1 MDEPFL
7 YLSQNNEVS
16 MSYQSKA
23 EENFQNLSKNPYP
36 GRGIVLGTS
45 PDGKSFVQV
54 YWIMGRSVNSRNR
67 VFELEDSGFVKTK
80 AFDESKL
87 TDPHLIIY
95 YPARHLPNAH
105 IITNGD
111 QTDTIFDGIRL
122 GCSFESALA
131 TREYEDDAPNFTP
144 RISGI
149 TYRTASPYVY
159 QLSILKSEDNA
170 EDAGCVRETF
180 SYEKALPGLGHF
192 VSTYVTN
199 GSPIPSFAGVP
210 QWMPIFDSAE
220 KTLDAYWKALDAD
233 NKVSLL
239 VKWIDRDTFAAK
251 TLIVNKLG

>member
-1 MDEPFL
+1 
-7 YLSQNNEVS
+7 
-16 MSYQSKA
+16 MSYISKA
-23 EENFQNLSKNPYP
+23 ESNFQNLSSNPYP

-45 PDGKSFVQV
+45 PDGKSLVQV

-67 VFELEDSGFVKTK
+67 IFELEDSGFVRTR

-95 YPARHLPNAH
+95 YPARHLQNAH

-111 QTDTIFDGIRL
+111 QTDTIYDALRL
-122 GCSFESALA
+122 GGTFESALA

-149 TYRTASPYVY
+149 TFKNASPFVY
-159 QLSILKSEDNA
+159 ELSILKSDGNSE
-170 EDAGCVRETF
+170 EAGCVRETF
-180 SYEKALPGLGHF
+180 GYEKALPGLGHF
-192 VSTYVTN
+192 VSTYVTD
-199 GSPIPSFAGVP
+199 GSPIPSFEGVP

-220 KTLDAYWKALDAD
+220 KTLDAYWNALDAS

-239 VKWIDRDTFAAK
+239 VKWIDRETFAAK
-251 TLIVNKLG
+251 TLVKNKLG

>member
-1 MDEPFL
+1 MD
-7 YLSQNNEVS
+7 YAI
-16 MSYQSKA
+16 KA
-23 EENFQNLSKNPYP
+23 QENFETLSRNPYP

-45 PDGKSFVQV
+45 PDGKSLVQV

-95 YPARHLPNAH
+95 YPARHLPGAH

-111 QTDTIFDGIRL
+111 QTDTVYDALRL
-122 GCSFESALA
+122 GGTFESALA

-149 TYRTASPYVY
+149 TYRDPAPYVY
-159 QLSILKSEDNA
+159 QLSILKSEDNT
-170 EDAGCVRETF
+170 ENAGCIRETF
-180 SYEKALPGLGHF
+180 GYEKSLPGLGHF
-192 VSTYVTN
+192 VSTYVTD

-220 KTLDAYWKALDAD
+220 KTLDAYWNALNAD

-239 VKWIDRDTFAAK
+239 VKWIDRESFAAK
-251 TLIVNKLG
+251 TFIRNKLA

>member
-1 MDEPFL
+1 M
-7 YLSQNNEVS
+7 
-16 MSYQSKA
+16 
-23 EENFQNLSKNPYP
+23 
-36 GRGIVLGTS
+36 
-45 PDGKSFVQV
+45 
-54 YWIMGRSVNSRNR
+54 
-67 VFELEDSGFVKTK
+67 KTK

-95 YPARHLPNAH
+95 YPARHLPNSH

-122 GCSFESALA
+122 GGSFESALA

-149 TYRTASPYVY
+149 TYRSASPYVY
-159 QLSILKSEDNA
+159 QLSVLKSEDNS
-170 EDAGCVRETF
+170 EDAGCIRETF

-210 QWMPIFDSAE
+210 QWMPIFDTAE

>member
-1 MDEPFL
+1 MD
-7 YLSQNNEVS
+7 YAI
-16 MSYQSKA
+16 KA
-23 EENFQNLSKNPYP
+23 QENFETLSRNPYP

-45 PDGKSFVQV
+45 PDGKFLVQV

-67 VFELEDSGFVKTK
+67 IFELEDSGFVKTK

-95 YPARHLPNAH
+95 YPARHLPAAH

-111 QTDTIFDGIRL
+111 QTDTVYDALRL
-122 GCSFESALA
+122 GGTFESALA

-149 TYRTASPYVY
+149 TYRNPAPYVY
-159 QLSILKSEDNA
+159 QLSVLKSEDNT
-170 EDAGCVRETF
+170 ENAGCIRETF
-180 SYEKALPGLGHF
+180 GYEKSLPGLGHF
-192 VSTYVTN
+192 VSTYVTD

-220 KTLDAYWKALDAD
+220 KTLDAYWNALNAD

-239 VKWIDRDTFAAK
+239 VKWIDKESFAAK
-251 TLIVNKLG
+251 TFIRNKLA

>member
-1 MDEPFL
+1 
-7 YLSQNNEVS
+7 
-16 MSYQSKA
+16 MSYSAKA
-23 EENFQNLSKNPYP
+23 EENFQTLSKNPYP

-45 PDGKSFVQV
+45 PDGKAFVQV

-67 VFELEDSGFVKTK
+67 IFVAEESGFVKTK

-95 YPARHLPNAH
+95 YPARHLDNAH

-122 GCSFESALA
+122 GGTFESALA

-149 TYRTASPYVY
+149 TYKNAAPYVY
-159 QLSILKSEDNA
+159 QLSILKSDENS
-170 EDAGCVRETF
+170 EEAGCIRETF
-180 SYEKALPGLGHF
+180 GYEKALPGLGHF

-199 GSPIPSFAGVP
+199 GTPIPSFAGVP
-210 QWMPIFDSAE
+210 QWMPIFETAE
-220 KTLDAYWKALDAD
+220 KTRDAYWNALDKD

-239 VKWIDRDTFAAK
+239 VKWINRETFEAK